1 MLQIY
6 NKKKNNSK
14 RKFNKI
20 SINSNIFLSFFYLQP
35 VLYRKSPT
43 GNKSSWTLFILST
56 TKFLLYYYNPTIYLL
71 NGNFEIA

>member
-20 SINSNIFLSFFYLQP
+20 SINSNIFLSFFYL
-35 VLYRKSPT
+35 
-43 GNKSSWTLFILST
+43 
-56 TKFLLYYYNPTIYLL
+56 
-71 NGNFEIA
+71 